1 MTTCHVH
8 KCPYMMCPYPHKMCC
23 FTMNMNRGET
33 MKTVSGPRWGC
44 LYPLYICLDAIIG
57 ATNTCL
63 TPDDDMSCP
72 QMSLYDVSIFTQ
84 NVLFHD
90 EHEYGGND
98 ENRLRTS
105 VGVFISC
112 VYVLRCHNW
121 GHKHLSDSE

>member
-1 MTTCHVH
+1 
-8 KCPYMMCPYPHKMCC
+8 
-23 FTMNMNRGET
+23 

-44 LYPLYICLDAIIG
+44 LYPLYICLDAILG

-72 QMSLYDVSIFTQ
+72 QVSLYDVSIFTQ

-90 EHEYGGND
+90 EHQYGGND

-105 VGVFISC
+105 VGVFISFVC
-112 VYVLRCHNW
+112 WDAIIGATNTVLTRMTTCHVPKCPYMMCPYP
-121 GHKHLSDSE
+121 HKM

>member
-1 MTTCHVH
+1 
-8 KCPYMMCPYPHKMCC
+8 
-23 FTMNMNRGET
+23 

-44 LYPLYICLDAIIG
+44 LYPLYICWDAILG

-72 QMSLYDVSIFTQ
+72 KVSLYDVSISTQ

-90 EHEYGGND
+90 EHQYGGND

-112 VYVLRCHNW
+112 VYVLGCYNW
-121 GHKHLSDSE
+121 GHKHCSDPG